1 MVDNARLQELRLAAD
16 ISDYELQ
23 CKAAEL
29 LGISIDEYLDFVRD
43 MEIDT
48 IEYSLEE
55 IELMYNDY
63 CRDYD
68 IPCEQLEQYA
78 DYACVDRMGWN

>member
-1 MVDNARLQELRLAAD
+1 MTNNTYLQELQFSAD
-16 ISDYELQ
+16 IADYELQ

-55 IELMYNDY
+55 IEQMYIEY
-63 CRDYD
+63 CQEYD
-68 IPCEQLEQYA
+68 IPCEQLEHYA

>member
-1 MVDNARLQELRLAAD
+1 MANNVSLHELRLAAD
-16 ISDYELQ
+16 IADYELQ

-55 IELMYNDY
+55 IEQMYDDY
-63 CRDYD
+63 CKDYG
-68 IPCEQLEQYA
+68 IPCEQLEHYA